1 MALRKRFTR
10 MLLWT
15 SAGAAAAYLYDPESG
30 RGRRARLQ
38 DQAEARLRKVRR
50 EAERKGRY
58 VQTTAE
64 GKAEQLAR
72 SQAAPPP
79 DDLTLVDKIKSE
91 VLGQDRF
98 REYPVI
104 IDAVDGVVTMRG
116 ELADPSSV
124 DEVRRAIEAVPGVR
138 EVQSLVHS
146 RGTAAPNKDES
157 IEASTQ

>member
-1 MALRKRFTR
+1 MAIRKRLTR
-10 MLLWT
+10 TLFWT
-15 SAGAAAAYLYDPESG
+15 AAGAAAAYLYDPERG
-30 RGRRARLQ
+30 RGRRARLK

-50 EAERKGRY
+50 EAERKGRHA
-58 VQTTAE
+58 QSTAE

-79 DDLTLVDKIKSE
+79 DDLTLVDKVKSE

-98 REYPVI
+98 REYPVV

-124 DEVRRAIEAVPGVR
+124 DEIRRAIEAVPGVR
-138 EVQSLVHS
+138 EVRNLVHA
-146 RGTAAPNKDES
+146 RGTPAPNKDES
-157 IEASTQ
+157 IEASAQ